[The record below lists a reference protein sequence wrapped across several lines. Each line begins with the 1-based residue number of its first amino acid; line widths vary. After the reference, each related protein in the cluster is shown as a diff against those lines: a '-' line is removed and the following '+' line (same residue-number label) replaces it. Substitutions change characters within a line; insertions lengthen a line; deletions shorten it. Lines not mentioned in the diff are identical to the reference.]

1 MKTQTYAERAD
12 EVRHSPAP
20 RRHRRRVMPLWK
32 LVICDVLLTG
42 LVLCIFAA
50 FQHVIPRMKARNA
63 PSVKPVAVV
72 TPVPSDTPTPPPT
85 EKPEAPD
92 EPNDGQTE
100 APTEPE
106 TPIEPA
112 ELTWREKFADRFTDE
127 VVVTDHSYS
136 SPNISVDISTNIM
149 QSDYGQI
156 TYYVADIY
164 IAQIENFQTYLATGE
179 FGYYFSQ
186 TPRNIDLDSGAIVAI
201 NGDYCNNQY
210 FGLLVRN
217 GQVYMT
223 EQTQCDICV
232 LYYDG
237 TMETY
242 HPDEYSAEDILAN
255 APYQT
260 WKFGPALLDHDG
272 QPITDY
278 PNTDMEIR
286 WNNPRSGLGYYE
298 PGHYCFVIVD
308 GRQSH
313 SRGLEIEGFA
323 QLFADLGCV
332 RAYNMDG
339 GASAVMTYN
348 DQIYSRPS
356 SQRDLGDILL
366 IKEIE
371 VPEGD
376 K

>member
-1 MKTQTYAERAD
+1 MSTETETGRVSEERRSSAT
-12 EVRHSPAP
+12 HK
-20 RRHRRRVMPLWK
+20 HRRKVMPLWK
-32 LVICDVLLTG
+32 LVICDILLTG
-42 LVLCIFAA
+42 LVLCIFST
-50 FQHVIPRMKARNA
+50 FHHVIPRLKARNA
-63 PSVKPVAVV
+63 ETVKPVSVV
-72 TPVPSDTPTPPPT
+72 TPVPAKPTPATT
-85 EKPEAPD
+85 ETPA
-92 EPNDGQTE
+92 
-100 APTEPE
+100 PE
-106 TPIEPA
+106 TPEDPEQPPESPEEPEMPPEPV
-112 ELTWREKFADRFTDE
+112 ELTWREKFADHFTDE
-127 VVVTDHSYS
+127 VIVTDHSYS
-136 SPNISVDISTNIM
+136 SPDISIDISTNTM
-149 QSDYGQI
+149 QHEYGQI

-179 FGYYFSQ
+179 FGYYYSQ
-186 TPRNIDLDSGAIVAI
+186 SPRNIDIDSGAVVAI

-217 GQVYMT
+217 GEVYMT
-223 EQTQCDICV
+223 EQTQCDLCV

-242 HPDEYSAEDILAN
+242 HPDEYIAEDVLEN

-260 WKFGPALLDHDG
+260 WKFGPALLDHNG

-348 DQIYSRPS
+348 DQIYTRPS

-371 VPEGD
+371 ATEGEE
-376 K
+376 